1 MTMVNQAVVFPGQ
14 GSQSVGML
22 SDWAVQFPSIQKTFD
37 TVSQTIG
44 YDLWQLVQQGP
55 AENLNQTEHTQ
66 VAMLTA
72 DVALYRVTQDM
83 NKLNPSIMAGHSLGE
98 YAALVCADAL

>member
-1 MTMVNQAVVFPGQ
+1 MMNQAIVFPGQ

-22 SDWAVQFPSIQKTFD
+22 AELAERYSDIKATFHS
-37 TVSQTIG
+37 VSEHLG

-55 AENLNQTEHTQ
+55 ADVLNQTVYTQ

-72 DVALYRVTQDM
+72 DVAVFTVLQ
-83 NKLNPSIMAGHSLGE
+83 
-98 YAALVCADAL
+98 